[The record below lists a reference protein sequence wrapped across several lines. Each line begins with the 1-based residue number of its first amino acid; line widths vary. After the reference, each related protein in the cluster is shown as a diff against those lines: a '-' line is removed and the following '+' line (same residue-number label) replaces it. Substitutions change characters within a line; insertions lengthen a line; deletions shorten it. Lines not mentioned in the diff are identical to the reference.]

1 MIYNEMYPDVF
12 TKTYD
17 INKASI
23 TLNPVISNHL
33 TLVSHLRIKILCNL
47 SIHVTMLIVLSLTIA
62 SISFA
67 EGKKIPQIFKRYT
80 QPSLKLKVEKQ
91 TIVKL

>member
-1 MIYNEMYPDVF
+1 MYPDVF

-62 SISFA
+62 SILFA
-67 EGKKIPQIFKRYT
+67 EGKKIPQIFNRYT